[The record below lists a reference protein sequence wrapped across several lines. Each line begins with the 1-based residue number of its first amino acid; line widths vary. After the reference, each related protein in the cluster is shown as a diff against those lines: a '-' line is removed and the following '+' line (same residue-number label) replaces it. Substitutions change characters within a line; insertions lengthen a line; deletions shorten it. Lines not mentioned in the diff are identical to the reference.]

1 MCVCSTASSQ
11 SSVCMCIHLY
21 IHIYA
26 YYIMLKATSSKGIQ
40 QHLNVFNLFSVCA
53 CSCLKV
59 VGVFSLGRQIFHQF
73 AFCAAARQTKINSL
87 KIVLTILVFWHTPK
101 RPLKRNVQRHKH
113 MCLLA
118 SLCAYKYVNMYIYA
132 SVCSEMLSELCAN
145 TPQTRK

>member
-1 MCVCSTASSQ
+1 MYVCVQHSIIAVACVYVHLPIHTYIYYAQ
-11 SSVCMCIHLY
+11 SDVKQRYL
-21 IHIYA
+21 
-26 YYIMLKATSSKGIQ
+26 ATPKRFQ
-40 QHLNVFNLFSVCA
+40 FVSVCA

-59 VGVFSLGRQIFHQF
+59 VGVISLGRQIFHLF

-145 TPQTRK
+145 TPQMRK